1 MLLRVLVVCLSFII
15 LPVWAGD
22 ETGSFYQR
30 YSNEQATINATL
42 TSARE
47 QQQLVA
53 LVLGAAWCHDS
64 RALAGYFST
73 PELSAISDSITLL
86 PVDVG
91 YLENKRSL
99 LSLFGYP
106 VYFATP
112 TLLLIDPGTGQ
123 VINRDTLPIWQ
134 SAHNESAAALTN
146 YLQTQLHFWQTDWQ
160 PSDSAKEVAEFEQQQ
175 AILLYSHYQ
184 QLGKLLASEDSGGA
198 APSLNA
204 QWRAVK
210 QYRMALQ
217 ADLIKFHRQGEIGD
231 KTPNYAPIA
240 W

>member
-1 MLLRVLVVCLSFII
+1 MLLRVLVICLSFIV
-15 LPVWAGD
+15 PSVWAGN

-30 YSNEQATINATL
+30 YNNERTIINESL
-42 TSARE
+42 KNARE

-64 RALAGYFST
+64 NALAGYFSA
-73 PELSAISDSITLL
+73 PELSAISNSITLL

-91 YLENKRSL
+91 YLENKQSL
-99 LSLFGYP
+99 LSQFGYP

-112 TLLLIDPGTGQ
+112 TLLLIDPGSGQ

-134 SAHNESAAALTN
+134 SAHNESAAALTD
-146 YLQTQLHFWQTDWQ
+146 YLQAQLDFWQTDWH
-160 PSDSAKEVAEFEQQQ
+160 PSDSAEDVAEFEQQQ
-175 AILLYSHYQ
+175 AILLYDHYQ
-184 QLGKLLASEDSGGA
+184 QLGKLLALENSGGS
-198 APSLNA
+198 APSLNT

-231 KTPNYAPIA
+231 KTPNYAPIV